1 MSDMEAQ
8 LRLQAYADGELPAA
22 EAAAVE
28 ALLAK
33 DASARTTV
41 ETLRN
46 TRAALRDYATS
57 VRVPETREFYW
68 SKIQREI
75 ERQERRQE
83 TAAAPAAPS
92 WVALLRRMLVP
103 AGALAAVM
111 IAGFVTLRQTGVIA
125 PVRVPPVEASLS
137 GGGTFTYRNFA
148 TRTTLVWL
156 SYPAEKG
163 LASR

>member
-1 MSDMEAQ
+1 MRDMEAQ

-22 EAAAVE
+22 EVAAVE

-33 DASARTTV
+33 DADARATVEALRTTRTV
-41 ETLRN
+41 
-46 TRAALRDYATS
+46 LRDYAAG
-57 VRVPETREFYW
+57 VHVPETREFYW

-75 ERQERRQE
+75 ERQERQQE
-83 TAAAPAAPS
+83 RAAAPAAHF
-92 WVALLRRMLVP
+92 WLALLRRMIVP

-111 IAGFVTLRQTGVIA
+111 IAGFVTLRQAGVLA
-125 PVRVPPVEASLS
+125 PARVPAVEASLS